1 MIPEVREPVMN
12 TPSSTDSATSDRPN
26 PLGITGDSKPT
37 VPVFSCIVYV
47 CKTADGTI
55 RGRVANLAG
64 DDSAEISATGN
75 SERDVLLNV
84 TREFKARV
92 MAMHGKNQEFAWID
106 PPPPPL
112 ENEQVR
118 FVPVHL

>member
-1 MIPEVREPVMN
+1 MN
-12 TPSSTDSATSDRPN
+12 TPSSTDSANSDNPN
-26 PLGITGDSKPT
+26 SLEITGDSKPT

-55 RGRVANLAG
+55 SGRVANLAG
-64 DDSAEISATGN
+64 SDSGEIRASGN
-75 SERDVLLNV
+75 SERDVLLIM
-84 TREFKARV
+84 TREFKLRV
-92 MAMHGKNQEFAWID
+92 LKLYGENQKIAWIV
-106 PPPPPL
+106 PLQPPL

>member
-1 MIPEVREPVMN
+1 
-12 TPSSTDSATSDRPN
+12 
-26 PLGITGDSKPT
+26 
-37 VPVFSCIVYV
+37 VFSCIVYV

-64 DDSAEISATGN
+64 DDSGEISATGN
-75 SERDVLLNV
+75 SERDVLLDV
-84 TREFKARV
+84 TREIKARV
-92 MAMHGKNQEFAWID
+92 LTMHGENQEIAWVD
-106 PPPPPL
+106 PPQPPL